1 MVQTDVFK
9 FVALRPP
16 VSINRD
22 DLAETT
28 IKDEREPAAT
38 PVGEVVHE
46 VGANSKRV
54 IALLQQ
60 TVDRTGWTPELP
72 ESERSSVLAQL
83 ADYFTQEITDF
94 DTERFE
100 CRVTEILGE
109 SPESVGHSEWLTNL
123 KNELWDRLYAFY
135 ILNRAAPVNV
145 EQLMLGLR
153 VIHVIEYIANGE
165 VVYSGSKLEKLFT
178 ATTLLPELIVNLQR
192 PELVE
197 SSRDPAQN
205 PATQQRTEQYVRLW
219 NEYATTYDA
228 LEEVKRLRTETR
240 STSTGVEE
248 ETSEQSGIPNT
259 PIPSPDVASFASEGE
274 SPRQGSTLDVQV
286 SPLRVES
293 FESRPI
299 VLEQEFQN
307 LSVPTRSI
315 LQDMRIDHQTID
327 LPPLVNDLQE
337 KLSNLTTIIHS
348 IDDRGLIDVI
358 PEKVLHI
365 PGIMA
370 LRKAINSPLPLV
382 FSKAAPVAAP
392 VKVLGIGDLK
402 VVKQTLEKYVAGEVA
417 HIENV
422 LKGESKERKHRRFDR
437 TEEIITIAQETT
449 EETERDTQTTDRFEL
464 KKESERT
471 IQSDMSIGAGIT
483 VSASYGPVELGAY
496 ANFAYSTSSQET
508 TKNASNFARD
518 VVDRSLTRIQKKI
531 REERITK
538 TIHEVEE
545 INTHGLDNRASTENI
560 TGIYRWVD
568 KHYKAQLY
576 NYGKRLMLEFIV
588 PEPAAFYIFAQEN
601 NPAKAINV
609 DKPQPLGSLTHKD
622 ISDFNYQTY
631 VSRYKVQGVTP
642 PPPFYKVIA
651 LTFDQSEMAEKST
664 SSKSSREL
672 VVPDGYEAI
681 KKWSISRAR
690 WWADD
695 YDLKLQIGSRADGSL
710 INEESVIPVAIQTY
724 NVAAYAV
731 TIEVRCQR
739 TVRFYEIW
747 QIQTFENIMAAYQKA
762 QAEYEDKLRAAET
775 ARGIV
780 ISGRNPRFNREI
792 EENELKK
799 HCVSILTGERYTNF
813 NAMGG
818 NPPEIDLADA
828 QQEGTFIQ
836 FFEQAFEWEQ
846 MTYLFYPYFWGRKNN
861 WIARSNLFDNDPLFT
876 KFLQAGSARI
886 VLPVH
891 PAYRDAILYFMETG
905 AIWNG
910 GDAPRLDDPLYIALH
925 EELKAQQDD
934 LANAVTEGDPWQV
947 ILPTTLVY
955 LQADNQL
962 PDFTP

>member
-16 VSINRD
+16 VSVNRD

-28 IKDEREPAAT
+28 IKDKREPETT
-38 PVGEVVHE
+38 PVGEVVRE

-60 TVDRTGWTPELP
+60 TVVRAGWSPDLP
-72 ESERSSVLAQL
+72 ESERSSVVAQL

-165 VVYSGSKLEKLFT
+165 AVDSGSKLEKLFT
-178 ATTLLPELIVNLQR
+178 ATPLLPELIVNLQR

-197 SSRDPAQN
+197 SSRDPAQD
-205 PATQQRTEQYVRLW
+205 PAAQQRTEQYVRLW
-219 NEYATTYDA
+219 DEYATTYDA
-228 LEEVKRLRTETR
+228 LEEVKRLRTEIR
-240 STSTGVEE
+240 VTSTGEE
-248 ETSEQSGIPNT
+248 ETSEESNT
-259 PIPSPDVASFASEGE
+259 PDMPTPSSDVSSFASERE
-274 SPRQGSTLDVQV
+274 STRQSTTLDVQV
-286 SPLRVES
+286 AALRTVS
-293 FESRPI
+293 FESRP
-299 VLEQEFQN
+299 VVSEREFQN
-307 LSVPTRSI
+307 LSEPTRLI
-315 LQDMRIDHQTID
+315 LQDMRIDYSTID
-327 LPPLVNDLQE
+327 LPPLVNDLQG

-348 IDDRGLIDVI
+348 IDDRGLIDVM
-358 PEKVLHI
+358 PEKALRI

-370 LRKAINSPLPLV
+370 LREAMKSPLAIILP
-382 FSKAAPVAAP
+382 KAAPVAAP

-402 VVKQTLEKYVAGEVA
+402 VVKQTLEKYVTGEVA

-471 IQSDMSIGAGIT
+471 IQSDMSIDAGIT

-496 ANFAYSTSSQET
+496 ANFAYSTSTKET

-531 REERITK
+531 REERVTK

-545 INTHGLDNRASTENI
+545 INTHGLDNKASTENI

-609 DKPQPLGSLTHKD
+609 QKPQPLGGLTHKD
-622 ISDFNYQTY
+622 INDSNYQTY

-642 PPPFYKVIA
+642 PPPLYKVIA
-651 LTFDQSEMAEKST
+651 LPLDQSGMAEKST

-681 KKWSISRAR
+681 ER
-690 WWADD
+690 WWRATFQEWNPSNF
-695 YDLKLQIGSRADGSL
+695 DLLIGPRSDNSL
-710 INEESVIPVAIQTY
+710 IDEDSIIPVAIKTY

-731 TIEVRCQR
+731 TIEIRCHR
-739 TVRFYEIW
+739 TARAYENW
-747 QIQTFENIMAAYQKA
+747 QIQTFEKIMAAYQKA

-775 ARGIV
+775 ARGVV

-792 EENELKK
+792 EEAELKK
-799 HCVSILTGERYTNF
+799 HCLSILTGERYTNF
-813 NAMGG
+813 NAMWG

-876 KFLQAGSARI
+876 KFLQAGSARV

-910 GDAPRLDDPLYIALH
+910 GDASRLDDSLYIALH

-947 ILPTTLVY
+947 ILPTTLVVC
-955 LQADNQL
+955 QG
-962 PDFTP
+962 

>member
-16 VSINRD
+16 VLVNRD
-22 DLAETT
+22 DLAKTT
-28 IKDEREPAAT
+28 LKDKREPEAT
-38 PVGEVVHE
+38 PVGEVVRE
-46 VGANSKRV
+46 VGANSEQV
-54 IALLQQ
+54 IALLRQ
-60 TVDRTGWTPELP
+60 TVDRTGWTPEIP
-72 ESERSSVLAQL
+72 EGERSSVLLQL
-83 ADYFTQEITDF
+83 ADYFTQAITDF
-94 DTERFE
+94 DAEQFE
-100 CRVTEILGE
+100 CRVTEILSE
-109 SPESVGHSEWLTNL
+109 SPNNLVHSEWLTSL

-153 VIHVIEYIANGE
+153 VIHVIEYMANGE
-165 VVYSGSKLEKLFT
+165 VVDSGSKLEKLST
-178 ATTLLPELIVNLQR
+178 ATPLLPELIVNLER

-197 SSRDPAQN
+197 SSRDPAQD
-205 PATQQRTEQYVRLW
+205 PAIQQRAEQYVRLW
-219 NEYATTYDA
+219 DEYVTTYDA
-228 LEEVKRLRTETR
+228 LEEIKRLRTEVRATP
-240 STSTGVEE
+240 TGVEE
-248 ETSEQSGIPNT
+248 ETSEQSSIPNA

-274 SPRQGSTLDVQV
+274 SMRQGSTLDVQA
-286 SPLRVES
+286 SPLRIMS
-293 FESRPI
+293 FESRP
-299 VLEQEFQN
+299 VVSEQEFQN

-315 LQDMRIDHQTID
+315 LQDMRIDRQTID

-337 KLSNLTTIIHS
+337 KLSSLTTIVHS
-348 IDDRGLIDVI
+348 INDRALIDVM
-358 PEKVLHI
+358 PEKALRI

-370 LRKAINSPLPLV
+370 LRNVIKAPLPIV
-382 FSKAAPVAAP
+382 FPKAAPVAAP

-471 IQSDMSIGAGIT
+471 IQSDMSIDAGIT

-496 ANFAYSTSSQET
+496 ANFAYSTSSKET

-531 REERITK
+531 REERVTK

-545 INTHGLDNRASTENI
+545 INTHGLDNKASTDNI

-609 DKPQPLGSLTHKD
+609 EKPQPLGSLTHKD
-622 ISDFNYQTY
+622 INESNYQTY

-651 LTFDQSEMAEKST
+651 LPLDQSGMAEKST

-672 VVPDGYEAI
+672 VVPDGYEAVQAWWRSRTRQ
-681 KKWSISRAR
+681 WSDSPNFTLFFGPRG
-690 WWADD
+690 DN
-695 YDLKLQIGSRADGSL
+695 SL
-710 INEESVIPVAIQTY
+710 INEDSVIPVAIKTY

-739 TVRFYEIW
+739 TARAYESW
-747 QIQTFENIMAAYQKA
+747 QIQTFEKIMAAYQKA
-762 QAEYEDKLRAAET
+762 QAEYEDKLKAAET
-775 ARGIV
+775 ARGVV

-799 HCVSILTGERYTNF
+799 HCISILTGERYTNF
-813 NAMGG
+813 NAMWG

-828 QQEGTFIQ
+828 QDEGTFIQ

-846 MTYLFYPYFWGRKNN
+846 ITYLFYPYFWGRKNN

-876 KFLQAGSARI
+876 KFLQAGSARV

-962 PDFTP
+962 PEFTP